1 MRTPLT
7 VSIALTFGLGCS
19 KKGDYSKACEH
30 EHLLELAH
38 KDLEASLAS
47 MPEDMREKMADLK
60 TKAESSRDSDRATCI
75 AKSEEHGI
83 DASCILKADTLD
95 AAQAC
100 LSKR

>member
-1 MRTPLT
+1 MRTLLA
-7 VSIALTFGLGCS
+7 VSIALTFALGCS
-19 KKGDYSKACEH
+19 KKGDYSKAC

-47 MPEDMREKMADLK
+47 MPEDMRKGMSDLK
-60 TKAESSRDSDRATCI
+60 AKAESSRDSDLATCI
-75 AKSEEHGI
+75 AKSEEHGV

-95 AAQAC
+95 DAQAC